1 MCCQPGEMQIALE
14 NEGDI
19 STRVL
24 ISAVLKTQKPNSG
37 LRLQL

>member
-19 STRVL
+19 STRLLV
-24 ISAVLKTQKPNSG
+24 SAVLQAQKPDSG